1 MYKNGNFGNWK
12 TANKGKLCNPKS
24 KYYLGRVF
32 GGKVY
37 VCNQEYKQGEAS
49 CLKQT
54 ILTDKEMYTR
64 ELLNAP
70 MRVHCRSATHSY
82 DFIFRLLEMQQIKT
96 IL

>member
-54 ILTDKEMYTR
+54 IETDKEMYR
-64 ELLNAP
+64 QNFW
-70 MRVHCRSATHSY
+70 THQ
-82 DFIFRLLEMQQIKT
+82 LECIAGLPRTVMIS
-96 IL
+96 LSE